1 MVDTPK
7 LLVFNNF
14 FWGGMARKAGPQH
27 RNSDIRLIVG
37 DQNLMNCQL
46 LVGALRRCR
55 RIEVVARA
63 TSSEQILAEVKAC
76 QPSVVLIAANLQD
89 GSLTG
94 FEVVRRLRN
103 LYPEIRVVLL
113 VETAD
118 RASVIDAFRAG
129 ANGIFSRDD
138 SLGVLCRC
146 IQTVYAGQTWA
157 SSEQIEIVLEVFAR
171 IAPLLLPDKSKI
183 PLSPRERE
191 VAELVAEGL
200 SNREIS
206 AKLRLSQ
213 HTIKNYL
220 FQIYGKL
227 GMSSRVD
234 LVLHVRS
241 VDRPSPDRPES
252 RGKPT

>member
-1 MVDTPK
+1 MV
-7 LLVFNNF
+7 
-14 FWGGMARKAGPQH
+14 RKTGPQ
-27 RNSDIRLIVG
+27 RRSGGIRLIVA

-55 RIEVVARA
+55 NIEVVARA
-63 TSSEQILAEVKAC
+63 TSSEQILAEATASR
-76 QPSVVLIAANLQD
+76 PSVALIGAHLQE

-94 FEVVRRLRN
+94 FEAVRRLRTAH
-103 LYPEIRVVLL
+103 PGIRAVLL
-113 VETAD
+113 LDSAD

-129 ANGIFSRDD
+129 AKGIFSRDD
-138 SLGVLCRC
+138 SLGALCRC
-146 IQTVYAGQTWA
+146 IQNVHAGQTWA
-157 SSEQIEIVLEVFAR
+157 TSEQIEAVLEVFAR
-171 IAPLLLPDKSKI
+171 IAPLVLPDKAKI
-183 PLSPRERE
+183 PLSRRERE

-206 AKLRLSQ
+206 AQLKLSQ

-220 FQIYGKL
+220 FHIYGKL

-241 VDRPSPDRPES
+241 ADRPTPDEPDNLET
-252 RGKPT
+252 PA

>member
-1 MVDTPK
+1 
-7 LLVFNNF
+7 
-14 FWGGMARKAGPQH
+14 MASKTGPQR
-27 RNSDIRLIVG
+27 RNSIRLIVA

-63 TSSEQILAEVKAC
+63 TSSEQILAEAKAS
-76 QPSVVLIAANLQD
+76 QPSVALIGANLQD
-89 GSLTG
+89 GSLVG

-103 LYPEIRVVLL
+103 LHPEIRAVLL
-113 VETAD
+113 LDSAD

-129 ANGIFSRDD
+129 ARGVFSRDD
-138 SLGVLCRC
+138 SLGTLCRC
-146 IQTVYAGQTWA
+146 IQNVHAGETWA
-157 SSEQIEIVLEVFAR
+157 SSEQIEAVLEVFAR
-171 IAPLLLPDKSKI
+171 IAPLLLPDKAKV
-183 PLSPRERE
+183 PLSRRERE

-206 AKLRLSQ
+206 SQLRLSQ
-213 HTIKNYL
+213 HTVKNYL

-241 VDRPSPDRPES
+241 VDRPSRHEADNA
-252 RGKPT
+252 GKPI

>member
-1 MVDTPK
+1 
-7 LLVFNNF
+7 
-14 FWGGMARKAGPQH
+14 MARKAGPQR
-27 RNSDIRLIVG
+27 RNGDIRLIVA

-63 TSSEQILAEVKAC
+63 TSSEQVLAEAKTR
-76 QPSVVLIAANLQD
+76 QLSVALIAANLQD

-103 LYPEIRVVLL
+103 LHPEIRAVLL
-113 VETAD
+113 LDSAD

-129 ANGIFSRDD
+129 AKGIFSRDD

-146 IQTVYAGQTWA
+146 IQSVHAGETWA
-157 SSEQIEIVLEVFAR
+157 SSEQIEAVLEMFAR
-171 IAPLLLPDKSKI
+171 IAPLLLPDKAKI
-183 PLSPRERE
+183 PLSRRERE

-206 AKLRLSQ
+206 AQLKLSQ

-241 VDRPSPDRPES
+241 VDRPSPDKPES

>member
-1 MVDTPK
+1 
-7 LLVFNNF
+7 
-14 FWGGMARKAGPQH
+14 MARKASQ
-27 RNSDIRLIVG
+27 NSDIRLIVA

-63 TSSEQILAEVKAC
+63 TSSEQILAEAKAS
-76 QPSVVLIAANLQD
+76 QPSVALIGATLQD
-89 GSLTG
+89 GSLAG

-103 LYPEIRVVLL
+103 LHPEIRAVLL
-113 VETAD
+113 LDSAD

-129 ANGIFSRDD
+129 ARGIFSRDE
-138 SLGVLCRC
+138 SLGTLCRC
-146 IQTVYAGQTWA
+146 IQNVYAGQTWA
-157 SSEQIEIVLEVFAR
+157 TSEQIEAVLEVFAR
-171 IAPLLLPDKSKI
+171 IAPLLLPDKAKV
-183 PLSPRERE
+183 PLSQRELE
-191 VAELVAEGL
+191 VAKLVAEGF

-206 AKLRLSQ
+206 QQLKLSQ

-220 FQIYGKL
+220 FHIYGKL

-241 VDRPSPDRPES
+241 ADRPSRAEPDNPE
-252 RGKPT
+252 KPT